1 MAVSAVVSVA
11 KGCAWVP
18 SALESSAVA
27 DTKIPNSSEITHA
40 SVPGLSVPSH
50 GGGGAPPVPALAVS
64 EPPSPFVPEVP
75 EVPDA
80 PALPLAPPLA
90 FSEPATESKSDGQS
104 RRVVQ
109 SVKLLH
115 D

>member
-50 GGGGAPPVPALAVS
+50 GGGGAPPVPAEAAS
-64 EPPSPFVPEVP
+64 EPPSPFVPE
-75 EVPDA
+75 A

-90 FSEPATESKSDGQS
+90 FSEPATALKSDGQS